1 MTRSPLRLGLTGG
14 IGSGKSTVGQMLAA
28 RGATVLDADA
38 ICHLQAATVK
48 AAAAFPASR
57 MIGFDLIARGTRSW
71 VLEANGFGDL
81 LLDLR
86 HDGRTTYEDQA
97 LLAPARSAINEYAHA

>member
-1 MTRSPLRLGLTGG
+1 
-14 IGSGKSTVGQMLAA
+14 
-28 RGATVLDADA
+28 
-38 ICHLQAATVK
+38 
-48 AAAAFPASR
+48 
-57 MIGFDLIARGTRSW
+57 MIGFDLIVRGTRSW